1 VFAFPD
7 VVHLFTDELTGLR
20 AGGLSFSL
28 VFFGSLQSLLFR
40 HDLLVITCESLVITL
55 AQLLCRIT
63 VDAGNVCKYS
73 FHEYA

>member
-28 VFFGSLQSLLFR
+28 VFFGSLQSLLLW
-40 HDLLVITCESLVITL
+40 HDLPPRHIHRFLITL
-55 AQLLCRIT
+55 AQFLCRIT
-63 VDAGNVCKYS
+63 VDRDGS
-73 FHEYA
+73 EGI